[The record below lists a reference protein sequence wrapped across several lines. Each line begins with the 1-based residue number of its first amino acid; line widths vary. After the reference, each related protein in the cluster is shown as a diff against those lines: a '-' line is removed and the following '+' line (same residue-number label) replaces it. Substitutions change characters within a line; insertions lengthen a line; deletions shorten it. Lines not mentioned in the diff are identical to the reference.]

1 MQGST
6 SMKINILTLLTGD
19 RYPSYYV
26 DRLYLNLKKH
36 GVFSSDEHDV
46 TFHCYTDT
54 LDTLH
59 PEINVLKLDK
69 NLPDEIPNQW
79 YKLDFHSMDEFEG
92 SKCIIMD
99 IDQIPLEGITDIIF
113 NELPKT
119 GDGSHAPDELVKQV
133 EEFDLG
139 YLQLPIAWW
148 TTNPNKCQ
156 FQGGFQAFN
165 YGATKPFTDIFR
177 SEPEYW
183 THKFYEEGKCSKG
196 MGEQNF
202 VSEVFRGVILPL
214 PIGVMGK
221 YVLDNPERIEEL
233 NHTWEKQVLPAF
245 PWDFTS
251 REPLDTT
258 IQYSYS
264 MNNPYVQMIKDTPK
278 FNRQVRIIHFAGAG
292 ENPNL
297 MHETKEE
304 WVKKL
309 WKTN

>member
-1 MQGST
+1 MQEVT

-19 RYPSYYV
+19 KYPSYYV

-36 GVFSSDEHDV
+36 GVFNSDEHNV

-79 YKLDFHSMDEFEG
+79 YKLDFHSMDEFED

-183 THKFYEEGKCSKG
+183 THKFHEEGKCSKG

-221 YVLDNPERIEEL
+221 YVFDNPERIDKL

-264 MNNPYVQMIKDTPK
+264 MNNPYVQIIKDTPK

-297 MHETKEE
+297 MHETEEE
-304 WVKKL
+304 WVEKL
-309 WKTN
+309 WKTH

>member
-1 MQGST
+1 MQEVT

-19 RYPSYYV
+19 KYPSYYV

-36 GVFSSDEHDV
+36 GVFNSDEHNV

-59 PEINVLKLDK
+59 PEINVIELDK

-79 YKLDFHSMDEFEG
+79 YKLDFHSMDEFED

-165 YGATKPFTDIFR
+165 YGATKRFTDIFR

-183 THKFYEEGKCSKG
+183 THKFHEEGKCSKG

-221 YVLDNPERIEEL
+221 YVFDNPERIDKL

-264 MNNPYVQMIKDTPK
+264 MNNPYVQIIKDTPK

-297 MHETKEE
+297 MHETEEE
-304 WVKKL
+304 WVEKL
-309 WKTN
+309 WKTH

>member
-1 MQGST
+1 MQEIT

-19 RYPSYYV
+19 KYPSYYV

-36 GVFSSDEHDV
+36 GVFNSDEHNV

-59 PEINVLKLDK
+59 TEINVIELNK

-79 YKLDFHSMDEFEG
+79 YKLDFHSMDEFED

-183 THKFYEEGKCSKG
+183 THKFHEEGKCSKG

-221 YVLDNPERIEEL
+221 YVFDNPERIDKL

-264 MNNPYVQMIKDTPK
+264 MNNPYVQIIKDTPK

-297 MHETKEE
+297 MHETEEE
-304 WVKKL
+304 WVEKL
-309 WKTN
+309 WKTH

>member
-1 MQGST
+1 MQEVT

-19 RYPSYYV
+19 KYPSYYV

-36 GVFSSDEHDV
+36 GVFNSDEHNV

-59 PEINVLKLDK
+59 TEINVIELNK

-79 YKLDFHSMDEFEG
+79 YKLDFHSMDEFED

-183 THKFYEEGKCSKG
+183 THKFHEEGKCSKG

-221 YVLDNPERIEEL
+221 YVFDNPERIDKL

-264 MNNPYVQMIKDTPK
+264 MNNPYVQIIKDTPK

-297 MHETKEE
+297 MHETEEE
-304 WVKKL
+304 WVEKL
-309 WKTN
+309 WKTH